1 MGKLTYINSRAFMEE
16 AVFRQEDKSVKRT
29 KIQLSTQGY
38 VGDFIKL
45 EKKLQMR
52 KVVPNGFPRKIFRLS

>member
-1 MGKLTYINSRAFMEE
+1 MRKLTYINSRAFMEE
-16 AVFRQEDKSVKRT
+16 AVFRQEDKCVKRT

-45 EKKLQMR
+45 ENFK
-52 KVVPNGFPRKIFRLS
+52 